1 MRLIK
6 ITTYRELT
14 KVVAAFSAE
23 DSQMGSLVIVGAPGT
38 GPPEQPGVPLIW
50 SSDDLKSF
58 TMQET
63 VKLPH

>member
-1 MRLIK
+1 MAD
-6 ITTYRELT
+6 
-14 KVVAAFSAE
+14 VAARNVF
-23 DSQMGSLVIVGAPGT
+23 DHVGAPGT

-58 TMQET
+58 TVQET